1 MYTVEEL
8 IARRKAS
15 NVPERPNR
23 RPPIPFVVSI
33 LERYVLPGQTVVD
46 LGCGTGPYRGM
57 FPATMIGIDQ
67 YQGPRD
73 DHYGDADH
81 VADMTALPLGDN
93 TVDVLFSVAAFFQVS
108 DPAKGLAE
116 IRRVLKP
123 GGRIVLFDYNART
136 QRRLAKLY
144 GRPLPCWSQ
153 WRLRRLVGAAG
164 FRDVEMLMPTQHE
177 PGLIEF
183 WIRFVDQ
190 ALRCDWAI
198 VSAIK

>member
-1 MYTVEEL
+1 MYTVDEL
-8 IARRKAS
+8 IARRKSS

-33 LERYVLPGQTVVD
+33 LERYVQPGQTVVD

-57 FPATMIGIDQ
+57 FPVTMIGVDQ

-73 DHYGDADH
+73 DYWGDADH
-81 VADMTALPLGDN
+81 VADMTALPFADGTIDL
-93 TVDVLFSVAAFFQVS
+93 LFSVAAFFQVS

-144 GRPLPCWSQ
+144 GRSLPCWSQ
-153 WRLRRLVGAAG
+153 WQLRSLVGAAG
-164 FRDVEMLMPTQHE
+164 FRDAEMLMPTQHV
-177 PGLIEF
+177 PGQLEF
-183 WIRFVDQ
+183 WVRYFHQ
-190 ALRCDWAI
+190 MLQSDWAI
-198 VSAIK
+198 VSGRK